1 MSEPKIN
8 PSEETAVT
16 ASESMTPEIEHV
28 WRQYHRKL
36 GAFIRSRVAEE
47 DADDILHDLFFK
59 MRAKLPQLENPDRL
73 QSWLFRI
80 ASNAIIDHY
89 RSKRPTEE
97 LPEWVAEPG
106 ADPGEQAKTELAA
119 CLRPMIEELP
129 PDYREA
135 VYLAELQGR
144 TQREVAEV
152 QGLSLSGAK
161 SRVQRGRAMLQEMLA
176 ACCDLK
182 LDRRGHIIDYDKRN
196 SSCSRC

>member
-1 MSEPKIN
+1 
-8 PSEETAVT
+8 
-16 ASESMTPEIEHV
+16 MTPEIEHV
-28 WRQYHRKL
+28 WRQYHEKL
-36 GAFIRSRVAEE
+36 GAFISGRVGAE
-47 DADDILHDLFFK
+47 DADDILHDLFLK
-59 MRAKLPQLENPDRL
+59 MRAKLPQLEDPDRL

-80 ASNAIIDHY
+80 ASNAIIDHC

-97 LPEWVAEPG
+97 LPEWLAEPE
-106 ADPGEQAKTELAA
+106 ADRADRTKTELSE

-129 PDYREA
+129 PDYQEA

-144 TQREVAEV
+144 TQREVAAA

-176 ACCDLK
+176 ACCDLE
-182 LDRRGHIIDYDKRN
+182 LDQQGHLLDYEKRN

>member
-1 MSEPKIN
+1 MSEPKTK
-8 PSEETAVT
+8 PSEERAVT

-28 WRQYHRKL
+28 WRQYHGKL
-36 GAFIRSRVAEE
+36 SAFIRSRVAEE
-47 DADDILHDLFFK
+47 DADDILHDLFLK

-97 LPEWVAEPG
+97 LPEWVAEPE
-106 ADPGEQAKTELAA
+106 ADPADRAETELSP

-135 VYLAELQGR
+135 VYLSELQDR

-176 ACCDLK
+176 ACCDLE

>member
-1 MSEPKIN
+1 
-8 PSEETAVT
+8 
-16 ASESMTPEIEHV
+16 MTPDIEQV
-28 WRQYHRKL
+28 WRQYHDKL
-36 GAFIRSRVAEE
+36 GSFIRNRVGEE
-47 DADDILHDLFFK
+47 DCADILHELFLK

-97 LPEWVAEPG
+97 LPEWLAEPE
-106 ADPGEQAKTELAA
+106 ADPAERAKTELSA

-129 PDYREA
+129 ADYQEA

-144 TQREVAEV
+144 TQREVAES

-161 SRVQRGRAMLQEMLA
+161 SRVQRGRAMLREMLA
-176 ACCDLK
+176 SCCDLE
-182 LDRRGHIIDYDKRN
+182 LDRRGHILDYDKRN
-196 SSCSRC
+196 PSCSRC

>member
-1 MSEPKIN
+1 
-8 PSEETAVT
+8 
-16 ASESMTPEIEHV
+16 MTPEIEHV
-28 WRQYHRKL
+28 WRQYHEKL
-36 GAFIRSRVAEE
+36 GAFIRGRVGAE
-47 DADDILHDLFFK
+47 DADDILHDLFLK
-59 MRAKLPQLENPDRL
+59 MRAKLPQLEDPDHL

-97 LPEWVAEPG
+97 LPEWLAEPE
-106 ADPGEQAKTELAA
+106 ADPADRAKTELSE

-129 PDYREA
+129 PDYQEA

-144 TQREVAEV
+144 TQREVAAA

-176 ACCDLK
+176 ACCDLE
-182 LDRRGHIIDYDKRN
+182 LDQQGHLLDYEQRN